1 MLCSECTSPNTMKL
15 FLDTANLKEIETIAS
30 WGILDGVTTNPSL
43 LSKEGKVN
51 PEKHLKA
58 ICKQVV
64 GPVSMEVISTDAKG
78 MIEEGKKFAKWAE
91 NIVVKV
97 PMTKDGLVA
106 VTELKK
112 FGIPTNVTLIF
123 TANQALLAAKAGAR
137 FVSPFIGRLDDI
149 GEDGLMLISE
159 LVQIFDNYAF
169 ETEILVASVRS
180 PRQITEV
187 ARMGA
192 DVATLPFAVFEKLLQ
207 HPLTDA
213 GIEKFL
219 KDWKSTQQ

>member
-1 MLCSECTSPNTMKL
+1 MKL
-15 FLDTANLKEIETIAS
+15 FLDTANLNEIETIAS

-58 ICKQVV
+58 ICKSVV
-64 GPVSMEVISTDAKG
+64 GPVSMEVTSQDASG
-78 MIEEGKKFAKWAE
+78 MVEEGKKFAKWAE

-97 PMTKDGLVA
+97 PMTTEGLKA
-106 VTELKK
+106 VTELKR
-112 FGIPTNVTLIF
+112 FGIPTNVTLVF
-123 TANQALLAAKAGAR
+123 TPNQALLAAKAGAR

-149 GEDGLMLISE
+149 GEDGLMLVSE
-159 LVQIFDNYAF
+159 MVQIFDNYAF

-180 PRQITEV
+180 PRQVTEV

-192 DVATLPFAVFEKLLQ
+192 DIATLPFAVFEKLIT

-219 KDWKSTQQ
+219 KDWNSTQK

>member
-1 MLCSECTSPNTMKL
+1 MEL
-15 FLDTANLKEIETIAS
+15 FLDTANLDEIETIAS

-58 ICKQVV
+58 ICKKVA
-64 GPVSMEVISTDAKG
+64 GPVSVEVISTDANG
-78 MIEEGKKFAKWAE
+78 MVEEGKKFAKWAE

-97 PMTKDGLVA
+97 PMTKDGLIA
-106 VTELKK
+106 VSELKK
-112 FGIPTNVTLIF
+112 FGISTNVTLIF
-123 TANQALLAAKAGAR
+123 TCNQALLAAKAGAR

-149 GEDGLMLISE
+149 GEDGLMLVSE
-159 LVQIFDNYAF
+159 MVQIFDNYGF

-180 PRQITEV
+180 PLQVTEV

-192 DVATLPFAVFEKLLQ
+192 DVATLPFTVFEKLLQ

-213 GIEKFL
+213 GLEKFL
-219 KDWKSTQQ
+219 KDWKSTQK